1 MDEAKDYKKYLKALK
16 KATQKPAVKEIDLG
30 DPKTYL
36 KRRMILAGGKTKF
49 SCGGMGIAVKG
60 GKFEGVK

>member
-1 MDEAKDYKKYLKALK
+1 MEEAKEYKKYLKALK
-16 KATQKPAVKEIDLG
+16 KATQKPPVKEIQLG
-30 DPKTYL
+30 DPETFL
-36 KRRMILAGGKTKF
+36 QRRKILAGGKAKF